1 MKKVALT
8 ILVVLSHL
16 LTFSQIPK
24 QTIAKSNVSKS
35 SSNVKKKNNGKIKPT
50 VIVGT
55 VKLHSKQTY
64 EYYALSGKKQTVL
77 NVNGPGKL
85 EVLLRVRL
93 EDTLK
98 SSKPYYLTYT
108 IDNKKVQTVKVG
120 SEKASKKTKYKS
132 KLTGVPST
140 ASTVTINI
148 PPGKHKIS
156 FVKDKTDQKIHA
168 HFSIKKDKDPKWV
181 ECPSIAKLDTV
192 KVKYLEE
199 SNKIKK
205 FVRISDSKKFTCSIK
220 DSSQLKIVIKAELGN
235 TTQSNAPIRL
245 VMKENGKVI
254 NTYRIEGK
262 KSTTTEYVDEKK
274 LIPGNSNVIYVTV
287 PSGEHSYEFFIE
299 DKNKTA
305 LILIYSNKLIKKI
318 NKNL

>member
-1 MKKVALT
+1 MKKFALT
-8 ILVVLSHL
+8 ILVVLSHIL
-16 LTFSQIPK
+16 IYSQTPTK
-24 QTIAKSNVSKS
+24 TVAKSTASKS
-35 SSNVKKKNNGKIKPT
+35 NTSVKKKNAEKIKPT

-55 VKLHSKQTY
+55 VRLQSKKTY

-108 IDNKKVQTVKVG
+108 IDNKKVHTIKIG
-120 SEKASKKTKYKS
+120 SEKASQKTKYKS

-140 ASTVTINI
+140 ASTVSILI
-148 PPGKHKIS
+148 PPGKHKIT

-181 ECPSIAKLDTV
+181 DCSSLAQLDTV
-192 KVKYLEE
+192 KVKYLDD

-205 FVRISDSKKFTCSIK
+205 FTRISDSKKFICSVK
-220 DSSQLKIVIKAELGN
+220 DSSQLKIIVKAELGN
-235 TTQSNAPIRL
+235 TTQSNSPLRL
-245 VMKENGKVI
+245 VMKEKGKVI

-287 PSGEHSYEFFIE
+287 PSGDHTYEFFIE

-305 LILIYSNKLIKKI
+305 LILIYSNKLITKT
-318 NKNL
+318 NKSL